1 MKTYV
6 LEFIVPGITVVNK
19 TIVAGSLKVVDD
31 QYEFLDEKGNL
42 IIGLPIK
49 NVKIKTISK
58 SWKNYTEKIK
68 AEDIKK

>member
-19 TIVAGSLKVVDD
+19 TIVAGSVKVVGD

-49 NVKIKTISK
+49 NVKIKTITK
-58 SWKNYTEKIK
+58 SWSSYTKENKT
-68 AEDIKK
+68 EDTSQ